1 MKSTLQLN
9 TMETT
14 YDLRGLRRER
24 IRERRIRKASLM
36 TGIVLPVNT
45 AAKANTQHQQNTL
58 TSIAYNSA

>member
-24 IRERRIRKASLM
+24 IRERRIRKASLV

-45 AAKANTQHQQNTL
+45 AAKANTKQQQNTL

>member
-14 YDLRGLRRER
+14 NDLRGLRRER

-36 TGIVLPVNT
+36 MGIVLPINS
-45 AAKANTQHQQNTL
+45 KIIEFP
-58 TSIAYNSA
+58 SPDSPRIA

>member
-36 TGIVLPVNT
+36 MGIILPINS
-45 AAKANTQHQQNTL
+45 AAKADIIDFP
-58 TSIAYNSA
+58 SPDSPRIA